1 MEAFGMHILC
11 ADQCKSTYPFAHLHK
26 YLLRGCFRWIG
37 KNAKKLKRTIFQQS
51 AANLN
56 FFPYRLHNETLSKK
70 INSTHVCQDYYN
82 SLGVE
87 ISGHFTTS
95 AYPILRIYSERMAV
109 INQPLYQPSLQAFS
123 AWSIFW
129 CSHYSKEPKS
139 VTTLTNQ
146 KSRTVSSWLLIG
158 LICMKLWM
166 LVN

>member
-1 MEAFGMHILC
+1 M
-11 ADQCKSTYPFAHLHK
+11 
-26 YLLRGCFRWIG
+26 
-37 KNAKKLKRTIFQQS
+37 FQQS

-56 FFPYRLHNETLSKK
+56 FLPDRLHNDTVSKK

-95 AYPILRIYSERMAV
+95 AYPVLRIYSERMAV

-158 LICMKLWM
+158 LICMKL
-166 LVN
+166 